1 MPVVETN
8 EGGGDMSD
16 AEPFTLPGGGPPEE
30 WPQSWTGQ
38 YVRLTLQGSRS
49 PGERGDEARHEE
61 VAGILLG
68 VNPFGLAIA
77 EGETREARFYPWTVV
92 RRIVPRGEQR

>member
-1 MPVVETN
+1 
-8 EGGGDMSD
+8 MSD
-16 AEPFTLPGGGPPEE
+16 AESFTLPGGGPPEE

-38 YVRLTLQGSRS
+38 YVRLTLQGSRI
-49 PGERGDEARHEE
+49 PGECGDEARHEE